1 MGWPIRY
8 NMIGLLFCGSV
19 INYVDRVNISVAA
32 PVMMK
37 EMDWSKDLFGWVF
50 SVFLI
55 GYALLQLPG
64 GVIADRWSGRKVLAL
79 AFCGFSLFTLLTPLG
94 GRVFLLL
101 LVMRFLVGAFESM
114 TFPATT
120 SINSRWIPRPEFG
133 RAHTFSISGITVGQM
148 IAYPLTTWII
158 LHGSWQMVFYI
169 NALFGFLWAAIW
181 WWYATDTPA
190 AHPRMSAEERSYIQA
205 NLPPRTT
212 VQLPVRVLFSSFSLL
227 ILAFGYMCFA
237 YIGWLFLFWFPTYL
251 VEARGF
257 PLSSMGIAGIF
268 LHGGGF
274 IGLVGGGFLGDWLLR
289 RGCSPQFVRARLGG
303 IGVVLSLPFLLG
315 AALVPSPLLC
325 VVFQVIFYTL
335 FTSALSGFS
344 TVAIEFN
351 QHFAG
356 AIFGLINTLG
366 TFAGFL
372 GPLTAGYMLTGSGGN
387 WLLPFYVS
395 AGVGVVCATILLT
408 VPVRPLKLEG
418 FATVGASAPAVAH

>member
-37 EMDWSKDLFGWVF
+37 EMGWSKDLFGWVF

-64 GVIADRWSGRKVLAL
+64 GIIADRWSGRKVLAL

-94 GRVFLLL
+94 SQAFFLLL
-101 LVMRFLVGAFESM
+101 AMRFLVGAFESM
-114 TFPATT
+114 TFPATA
-120 SINSRWIPRPEFG
+120 SINSRWIPRSEFG

-148 IAYPLTTWII
+148 VAYPLTTWII
-158 LHGSWQMVFYI
+158 LHSSWQAVFYI
-169 NALFGFLWAAIW
+169 NALFGFVWAAIW

-190 AHPRMSAEERSYIQA
+190 VHPRISADERSYIQD

-212 VQLPVRVLFSSFSLL
+212 AQLPVRALFSSLPLL
-227 ILAFGYMCFA
+227 TVAFGYMCFA

-257 PLSSMGIAGIF
+257 PLSSMGTAGIF

-274 IGLVGGGFLGDWLLR
+274 LGLVGGGFLGDWLLR
-289 RGCSPQFVRARLGG
+289 RGWSPQFARARMGG
-303 IGVVLSLPFLLG
+303 FGMVLSLPFLLG

-335 FTSALSGFS
+335 FTSALSCFS

-351 QHFAG
+351 PHFAG

-366 TFAGFL
+366 TFAGFF
-372 GPLTAGYMLTGSGGN
+372 GPLTAGYMLAGSGGN

-395 AGVGVVCATILLT
+395 AAVGVVCAVILLT
-408 VPVRPLKLEG
+408 VPLRPIKLER
-418 FATVGASAPAVAH
+418 FTTTTTSAPMVAH

>member
-1 MGWPIRY
+1 MGWPVRY
-8 NMIGLLFCGSV
+8 HMIGLLFCGSV
-19 INYVDRVNISVAA
+19 INYVDRVNISIAA
-32 PVMMK
+32 PVIMK
-37 EMDWSKDLFGWVF
+37 EMGWSKDLFGWVF

-94 GRVFLLL
+94 SHTFFLLL
-101 LVMRFLVGAFESM
+101 IMRFSVGAFESM
-114 TFPATT
+114 TFPATA
-120 SINSRWIPRPEFG
+120 SINSRWIPRSEFG

-169 NALFGFLWAAIW
+169 NALFGFIWAAIW
-181 WWYATDTPA
+181 WWYATDTPTT
-190 AHPRMSAEERSYIQA
+190 HPRMSADERSYIQA

-212 VQLPVRVLFSSFSLL
+212 AQLPIRALFSSLPLL
-227 ILAFGYMCFA
+227 TVAFGYMCFA

-257 PLSSMGIAGIF
+257 PLSSMGTAGVF

-274 IGLVGGGFLGDWLLR
+274 IGLVGGGFLGDRLLR
-289 RGCSPQFVRARLGG
+289 RGWSPQFVRARLGG

-335 FTSALSGFS
+335 FTSALSCFS

-351 QHFAG
+351 PHFAG

-366 TFAGFL
+366 TFAGFF

-395 AGVGVVCATILLT
+395 AGVGVVCAVILLT

-418 FATVGASAPAVAH
+418 FAPMGASAPAAAH

>member
-37 EMDWSKDLFGWVF
+37 EMGWSKDLFGWVF

-79 AFCGFSLFTLLTPLG
+79 AFCGFSVFTLLTPLG
-94 GRVFLLL
+94 GRIFFLLL
-101 LVMRFLVGAFESM
+101 AMRFLVGAFESM

-120 SINSRWIPRPEFG
+120 SINARWIPRPEFG

-158 LHGSWQMVFYI
+158 LHGSWQTVFYI
-169 NALFGFLWAAIW
+169 NALFGFIWAAIW

-190 AHPRMSAEERSYIQA
+190 AHPRMSADERSYIQA

-212 VQLPVRVLFSSFSLL
+212 VQLPIRVLFSSFPLL
-227 ILAFGYMCFA
+227 TLAFGYMCFA

-395 AGVGVVCATILLT
+395 AGVGVVCAMILLT